1 MNDFTTKKLGEVLA
15 FAVLGNE
22 TIERSEAVFR
32 EALGNELTAHIIEM
46 NDMHA
51 KNIRHLGE
59 TNGVSEMLE
68 AKASKTKDK
77 LSKMRDLY
85 LGEKWNDIGELF
97 EWFSFFEGA
106 SYGHWMV
113 IKGLAETSENTAM
126 AELAEDGA
134 NFHFELLSHVA
145 EELQQIGEGKE

>member
-32 EALGNELTAHIIEM
+32 EALGTELTSHIIEM

-51 KNIRHLGE
+51 KNIRHLAE
-59 TNGVSEMLE
+59 TNGVSELLE
-68 AKASKTKDK
+68 NKAVRTKDK
-77 LSKMRDLY
+77 LAKMRDLY
-85 LGEKWNDIGELF
+85 LGEKWNDTGELF

-113 IKGLAETSENTAM
+113 IKGLAETSEDTAM
-126 AELAEDGA
+126 AELAEDGTS
-134 NFHFELLSHVA
+134 FHFELLSHVA
-145 EELQQIGEGKE
+145 NELQQIGEDK